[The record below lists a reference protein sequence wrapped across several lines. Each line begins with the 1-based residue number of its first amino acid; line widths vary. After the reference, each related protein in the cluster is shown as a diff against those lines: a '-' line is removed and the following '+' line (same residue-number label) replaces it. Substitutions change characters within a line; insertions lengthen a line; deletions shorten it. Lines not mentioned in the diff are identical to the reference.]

1 MHAHEGFPAHAGGIE
16 THFALTAMSSS
27 TWMHTLPEGQLVG
40 VHWPTFAAAVQ
51 LLAASGGGLVS
62 FWSATSRDSSASALP
77 LSRRTAPS
85 CRTAL
90 SSRAPLSCRSPLSAV
105 VSGDVATP
113 PHATSRV
120 AAATIERA

>member
-16 THFALTAMSSS
+16 THFAMTAMSSS

-40 VHWPTFAAAVQ
+40 VHCPMFAAAAQ

-77 LSRRTAPS
+77 LS

-90 SSRAPLSCRSPLSAV
+90 SSRAPLSWRSPLSAV